1 MTAPPTDLKFC
12 CFVTHDETGC
22 SCAIYRSLG
31 RRMICVSFCGTCAP
45 KDLVTD
51 ATIAQSAWVSGEDV
65 EVAGTVKVHTG
76 FRNSLD
82 SISVTDVAEC

>member
-31 RRMICVSFCGTCAP
+31 RRMICVSFRGTCAP

-51 ATIAQSAWVSGEDV
+51 ATIAQSA
-65 EVAGTVKVHTG
+65 
-76 FRNSLD
+76 
-82 SISVTDVAEC
+82 